1 MIVLDWLKKLFVR
14 NEPVETTKEENTLYE
29 IHCHQCDN
37 VFMSGGLLLQGIC
50 GDFSLL
56 MLCRECPSCG
66 SYRIMPVMFEDDE
79 FKVKNYH
86 RYWERLEREA
96 KKKEERRKKGNSNS

>member
-50 GDFSLL
+50 GDFLKSWIL
-56 MLCRECPSCG
+56 SFTKI
-66 SYRIMPVMFEDDE
+66 SVQ
-79 FKVKNYH
+79 
-86 RYWERLEREA
+86 
-96 KKKEERRKKGNSNS
+96 